1 MKTREKVHVV
11 RGAEELAEL
20 MGLSP
25 SHAAEWKVRSEL
37 VSKII
42 DAGAKSGRTHA
53 EIAKAAGTS
62 RTRVT
67 AIMNRNVGDIS
78 TDLLLRVLSGLGYEA
93 RLSFRKVSA
102 A

>member
-1 MKTREKVHVV
+1 MRKQPKVHVV
-11 RGAEELAEL
+11 RSAEQLAKL

-37 VSKII
+37 VNKII
-42 DAGAKSGRTHA
+42 DAAAKSGRTHA
-53 EIAKAAGTS
+53 QIAKAAGTS

-67 AIMNRNVGDIS
+67 AILNRSVGDVS
-78 TDLLLRVLSGLGYEA
+78 TDLLLRVLSALGYEA
-93 RLSFRKVSA
+93 RMSFRKVSA